1 MENMSETT
9 VVVNTGLDTP
19 NGLGVDWIA
28 NNIYWTDNDFKV
40 HFNFVEKEYYK
51 YVISVL
57 KNLNNFE
64 IQWSQVVEVAK
75 LDGSSRKTLISE
87 LTEPRALALFPAKG

>member
-28 NNIYWTDNDFKV
+28 NNIYRTDNDFKV
-40 HFNFVEKEYYK
+40 YFNFVEK
-51 YVISVL
+51 
-57 KNLNNFE
+57 
-64 IQWSQVVEVAK
+64 
-75 LDGSSRKTLISE
+75 
-87 LTEPRALALFPAKG
+87 

>member
-64 IQWSQVVEVAK
+64 ILNGHRLWK
-75 LDGSSRKTLISE
+75 LLSWMGRLEK
-87 LTEPRALALFPAKG
+87 R